1 MTEDALLYDS
11 GRSARTLAALKAL
24 GVVLAVESFG
34 TGKAS
39 FADLQRFSLDALK
52 LDASRIAGIEL
63 DIDKQRYAEGV
74 IALAHALR
82 LGVIAMGAASR
93 GDADILRAGGCG
105 SLQGSIAPQG
115 LSAADCEAI
124 LRAPR

>member
-1 MTEDALLYDS
+1 MTEDVLLYDPV
-11 GRSARTLAALKAL
+11 RAARTLAALKAL
-24 GVVLAVESFG
+24 GVKLAVESFG

-39 FADLQRFSLDALK
+39 FADLQRFSLDILK
-52 LDASRIAGIEL
+52 LHSSRVAGIEL

-74 IALAHALR
+74 AALARALG
-82 LGVIAMGAASR
+82 LGVVATGVTSH
-93 GDADILRAGGCG
+93 GDAEFLRAGRCD
-105 SLQGSIAPQG
+105 SLQSTLGPHA